1 LDLHQF
7 KYYEVSE
14 YISKKIEDETYP
26 VGTIIP
32 SQREI
37 SKKLSVTRTSV
48 RKAVELLEKKG
59 MLECRPSIGTVVM
72 RKYEKKE
79 LIGYLVTNLED
90 PFHLEMIRSMDGIL
104 SRNNAG
110 LVVAEGYD
118 SNRLIGMGITKIIKA
133 GQIHEEDLPDS
144 IDMVYIGK
152 ESSQIGCVYVD
163 DMKGMSLVYDH
174 LTELG
179 HSQIIYISAR
189 IESVQQTDIRF
200 ENLRSLCLPQ
210 QRRYLEEFSFIIDSY
225 SDAAFKDILN
235 KIINLEKR
243 PTALV
248 CSSDWLAIKLIQEAL
263 KIGIRVP
270 DDFSITGFDNIYWS
284 NTIGIPLTTVAYP
297 IAEAAESAVN
307 ILLSSKS
314 KEAVKVKCT
323 PQLIVRKST
332 GKK

>member
-1 LDLHQF
+1 
-7 KYYEVSE
+7 
-14 YISKKIEDETYP
+14 
-26 VGTIIP
+26 
-32 SQREI
+32 
-37 SKKLSVTRTSV
+37 
-48 RKAVELLEKKG
+48 
-59 MLECRPSIGTVVM
+59 
-72 RKYEKKE
+72 
-79 LIGYLVTNLED
+79 LVTNLED

-332 GKK
+332 GKT